1 MKFLKNYSNCR
12 LILEFT
18 EFNLNRFNSDSTDVS
33 IGLAPDNTLS
43 VNAFDRHEDSIRVG
57 MSRINNIM
65 KTLSNSSAYKN
76 LKSKLTF
83 EEQQPTSLKIIRIT
97 PTNNDYFVYLTFVIQ
112 DKEYNGVIKNVLSRN
127 PIFTSPD
134 VFNNN
139 ELTQLP
145 EWQIRLK
152 GLLIK
157 SFKTFLEVEQG
168 KYKAIQDKVTA
179 FNIKT
184 GSIVEIR
191 KDDVVEV
198 LRSVP
203 NENKI
208 VIRYNDDLYNLVNNS
223 YIYFNYWFRMA

>member
-1 MKFLKNYSNCR
+1 MGKKRLK
-12 LILEFT
+12 LILEFS
-18 EFNLNRFNSDSTDVS
+18 EFNAQRFNSDNTDVS

-43 VNAFDRHEDSIRVG
+43 VNAFDRHQDDIRVG
-57 MSRINNIM
+57 MSRINTIM
-65 KTLSNSSAYKN
+65 RSLSNSSAYRN

-83 EEQQPTSLKIIRIT
+83 EEQQPTSLTILRIT
-97 PTNNDYFVYLTFVIQ
+97 PTNNDYYVYLTFVIQ
-112 DKEYNGVIKNVLSRN
+112 NKEYNGVIKNILSRN
-127 PIFTSPD
+127 PTFTSPD
-134 VFNNN
+134 VFNDN

-152 GLLIK
+152 GLLIN
-157 SFKTFLEVEQG
+157 SFRKFLEVEQG
-168 KYKAIQDKVTA
+168 KYKSLQDKVTA

-191 KDDVVEV
+191 KDDIIEV

-208 VIRYNDDLYNLVNNS
+208 VIRYNDDFYNLINNS
-223 YIYFNYWFRMA
+223 YIYFNYWFIILNI

>member
-83 EEQQPTSLKIIRIT
+83 EEQQPTSLKVIRIA

-152 GLLIK
+152 GLLIN
-157 SFKTFLEVEQG
+157 SFRKFLEVEQG

-208 VIRYNDDLYNLVNNS
+208 VIRYNDDFYNLINNS